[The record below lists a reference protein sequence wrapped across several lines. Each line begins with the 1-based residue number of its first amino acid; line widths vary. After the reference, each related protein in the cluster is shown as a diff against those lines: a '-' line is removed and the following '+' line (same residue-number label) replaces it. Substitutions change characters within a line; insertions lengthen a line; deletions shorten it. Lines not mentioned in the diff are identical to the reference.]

1 MVANRSPQRSLG
13 GQGGALDSPA
23 SGWSNAAVRFEVVT
37 RATPTQVRH
46 AFTDFSDRRPQT
58 WDRTLDPRT
67 YEVREQGDTWAVARE
82 SSARS
87 PFWVVARYD
96 WSDPDEVRWT
106 VVESSYGGGGTGTVR
121 ISPGVDGGSRLQV
134 QYDNTGGRA
143 LHRPLLFVLHHGPM
157 GRIIAKL
164 WTRTLDQY
172 AAAEA
177 R

>member
-1 MVANRSPQRSLG
+1 
-13 GQGGALDSPA
+13 
-23 SGWSNAAVRFEVVT
+23 
-37 RATPTQVRH
+37 
-46 AFTDFSDRRPQT
+46 
-58 WDRTLDPRT
+58 
-67 YEVREQGDTWAVARE
+67 
-82 SSARS
+82 
-87 PFWVVARYD
+87 
-96 WSDPDEVRWT
+96 
-106 VVESSYGGGGTGTVR
+106 VESSYGGGGTGTVR